1 MGVERSIEM
10 LRSQSQDENYTRYL
24 ESLLLQLRQ
33 GRITVQYAAAE
44 LNRTYPLYQQRMG
57 MLQQYGQQRQYVQ
70 PQYMQQPQNTQL
82 QYTQPQYARQPYM
95 WQQNTQPQYM
105 QQPQNMQPQYAQQ
118 AQTMQPQYAQQ
129 AQSMQPQYVQQ
140 AQTMQPQSMQQQQG
154 VQQPRYIQQQGIQ
167 QSQYAQQ
174 PQNIQQAQ
182 YIQPL
187 QNAQQAQYTQQVPY
201 IDPQKAKRKN
211 VEFAVGAGVLSVVG
225 VLFVLVAFVLLSI
238 NYMNGMLKGMCLYGI
253 SVAILLFSELYLQKK
268 LPKFAIGITGLGICC
283 LYLSTMINYLY
294 FANFNVWI
302 AAGISVLI
310 SLMAVLLSRKRDSGI
325 LKIISFIGCYVCIF
339 PICRVL
345 SGEQGKTQAIH
356 FGFITVMILF
366 INLMTVFLPVKK
378 NRVMANISHLIA
390 NTVFTIGF
398 VNLMCGYLE
407 NPSYVLFFLLS
418 ILLVQ
423 GFVFYQLEKPYFDVE
438 SHKGK
443 AGNVTAYTVTTG
455 LILVYFVVVSLLAV
469 RDGFFVSFHLASGL
483 FLVVC
488 GILFFLFKKS
498 SLKWI
503 QYWLFC
509 PTVLLMYTIRLDGA
523 AVSLHIA
530 SGSLQWWKMGVTL
543 AVFASAKILSR
554 KKILRVSELL
564 ITIFT
569 ALQAVMVFI
578 VYDIQLHVSLLYPER
593 EADLT
598 AGLICTLCFLGAF
611 LLSLAALYHWKSIYE
626 EIVICVFGLFIL
638 ILFRNELTPAALMCV
653 LFTGV
658 ILFNSIEFFRG
669 KYIKIF
675 NYINLAFIVCLYM
688 AAAFAKNHVSYGI
701 MLVLG
706 ISFMVLAFRE
716 RFGMNFKIKE
726 IIFALFLCYM
736 VLIWDIPIPILKSI
750 VLMLI
755 AIGAVAAGFAIRQ
768 KRLRITGLALTL
780 VVCAKVVFYD
790 FAGAQTAEKII
801 LFLMVGLIALAIS
814 GIYLALEK
822 KIV

>member
-1 MGVERSIEM
+1 MDNGRMGVERSIEM

-33 GRITVQYAAAE
+33 GQITVQYAAAE

-57 MLQQYGQQRQYVQ
+57 MAQQYGQQRQYVQ
-70 PQYMQQPQNTQL
+70 PQYVQQPQNIPPQYPQP
-82 QYTQPQYARQPYM
+82 QYTQQSYM
-95 WQQNTQPQYM
+95 RQQNTQSQYI
-105 QQPQNMQPQYAQQ
+105 QQPQSIQPPYAQQ
-118 AQTMQPQYAQQ
+118 T
-129 AQSMQPQYVQQ
+129 QSMQLQYVQQ
-140 AQTMQPQSMQQQQG
+140 QQG
-154 VQQPRYIQQQGIQ
+154 IQQTQYIQQQGIQ
-167 QSQYAQQ
+167 QSQYIQP

-187 QNAQQAQYTQQVPY
+187 QNAQQAQYIQQVPY
-201 IDPQKAKRKN
+201 IQQPKTKRKN

-225 VLFVLVAFVLLSI
+225 VLFVLIAFVLLSI

-302 AAGISVLI
+302 AAGISVLV

-356 FGFITVMILF
+356 FGFITVIILF

-378 NRVMANISHLIA
+378 NLVMANIFHLIA

-398 VNLMCGYLE
+398 ANLMCGYLE

-418 ILLVQ
+418 VLLVQ

-438 SHKGK
+438 RHKGK
-443 AGNVTAYTVTTG
+443 AENVTAYTVTTG
-455 LILVYFVVVSLLAV
+455 LILVYFVVVSLLAE
-469 RDGFFVSFHLASGL
+469 RDGFSVLFYPASGL

-509 PTVLLMYTIRLDGA
+509 PTVLLMYTIWLDGA
-523 AVSLHIA
+523 AVGLHIV

-569 ALQAVMVFI
+569 ALQAVLVFI
-578 VYDIQLHVSLLYPER
+578 VYDIQLHVSLLYPEK

-611 LLSLAALYHWKSIYE
+611 LLSLAALYHWKSTYE
-626 EIVICVFGLFIL
+626 EIVMCVFGVFIL

-675 NYINLAFIVCLYM
+675 NYINLAFIVCLYL

-706 ISFMVLAFRE
+706 ISFMILAFRE
-716 RFGMNFKIKE
+716 RFGMDFKIKE

-736 VLIWDIPIPILKSI
+736 VLIWNIPIPILKSI

-755 AIGAVAAGFAIRQ
+755 AIGAVTAGFAIRQ

-790 FAGAQTAEKII
+790 FAGAQTVEKII

>member
-1 MGVERSIEM
+1 MDNGRMGVERSIEM

-57 MLQQYGQQRQYVQ
+57 MAQQYGQQRQYVQ
-70 PQYMQQPQNTQL
+70 PQYVQQPQNTQL
-82 QYTQPQYARQPYM
+82 QYARPQYTQLPYM
-95 WQQNTQPQYM
+95 GPQNTQPQYI
-105 QQPQNMQPQYAQQ
+105 QPPQSIQPQYAQQ
-118 AQTMQPQYAQQ
+118 T
-129 AQSMQPQYVQQ
+129 QSMPPQYVQQ
-140 AQTMQPQSMQQQQG
+140 QQGIQQPQ
-154 VQQPRYIQQQGIQ
+154 YIQQQGIQ
-167 QSQYAQQ
+167 QSRYAQQ

-182 YIQPL
+182 YMQPL
-187 QNAQQAQYTQQVPY
+187 QNVQQAQYIQQVPY
-201 IDPQKAKRKN
+201 IQPPKAKRKN

-225 VLFVLVAFVLLSI
+225 VLFVLIAFVLLSI

-253 SVAILLFSELYLQKK
+253 SVAVLLFSELYLQKK
-268 LPKFAIGITGLGICC
+268 LPKLAIGITGLGICC

-310 SLMAVLLSRKRDSGI
+310 SLLAVLLGRKRDSGI

-345 SGEQGKTQAIH
+345 SGEQGKTQVIH
-356 FGFITVMILF
+356 FGFITVIVLF

-423 GFVFYQLEKPYFDVE
+423 GFVFYQLEKSYFDVE

-455 LILVYFVVVSLLAV
+455 LMLVYFVVVSLLTE
-469 RDGFFVSFHLASGL
+469 RDGFSVLFHLASGI

-488 GILFFLFKKS
+488 GILFFLFRKS

-523 AVSLHIA
+523 AVSLHIV

-578 VYDIQLHVSLLYPER
+578 VYDIQLHVSLLYPEK

-626 EIVICVFGLFIL
+626 EIVMCVFGLFIL

-675 NYINLAFIVCLYM
+675 NYINLAFIVCLYL

-716 RFGMNFKIKE
+716 RFGMDFKIKE

-736 VLIWDIPIPILKSI
+736 VLIWNIPIPILKSI

-755 AIGAVAAGFAIRQ
+755 AIGAVTAGFAIRQ

-790 FAGAQTAEKII
+790 FAGAQTVEKII

>member
-1 MGVERSIEM
+1 MDNGSMGVERSIGM

-24 ESLLLQLRQ
+24 ENLLLQLRQ
-33 GRITVQYAAAE
+33 GRITVPYAAAE

-57 MLQQYGQQRQYVQ
+57 MAQQYGQQRQYVQ

-82 QYTQPQYARQPYM
+82 QYTQQPYV
-95 WQQNTQPQYM
+95 WQQNTQPQY
-105 QQPQNMQPQYAQQ
+105 
-118 AQTMQPQYAQQ
+118 
-129 AQSMQPQYVQQ
+129 
-140 AQTMQPQSMQQQQG
+140 
-154 VQQPRYIQQQGIQ
+154 IQQQGIQ
-167 QSQYAQQ
+167 QPRSAQQTQTVQQQSARQTQIMRPQSAQQ

-187 QNAQQAQYTQQVPY
+187 QNTQQAQYVQQVPY
-201 IDPQKAKRKN
+201 IQPPKAKRKN

-310 SLMAVLLSRKRDSGI
+310 SLTAVLLSRKRDSRV
-325 LKIISFIGCYVCIF
+325 LKIISFVGCYVCIF

-455 LILVYFVVVSLLAV
+455 LMLMYFVVVSLLAV

-523 AVSLHIA
+523 VISLRIV
-530 SGSLQWWKMGVTL
+530 GDSLQWWKMGVTL

-611 LLSLAALYHWKSIYE
+611 LLSLAALHHWKSIYE

-638 ILFRNELTPAALMCV
+638 ILFRNELTPAALMCI
-653 LFTGV
+653 LFTSV

-675 NYINLAFIVCLYM
+675 NYINLSFMVCLYL

-716 RFGMNFKIKE
+716 RFGMDFKIKE

-750 VLMLI
+750 VLMLV

-780 VVCAKVVFYD
+780 VVCVKVVFYD